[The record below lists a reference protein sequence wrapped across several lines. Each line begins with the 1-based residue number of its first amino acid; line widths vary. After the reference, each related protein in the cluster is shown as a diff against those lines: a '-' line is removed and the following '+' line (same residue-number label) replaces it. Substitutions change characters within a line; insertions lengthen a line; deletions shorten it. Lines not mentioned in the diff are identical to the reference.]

1 MRKAQKSMSHRK
13 KLRIGAI
20 PQTTL
25 RRLRN
30 TPTYFFL
37 IWRWTWWIFALA
49 WIVLNPYHPAFLFVL
64 LGITLIQALI
74 VTLYAP
80 VFKLLLPGVSTKS
93 ASGAKMRKPL
103 KGKTE
108 RRFRWRL
115 KTLPPLTIDEDLE
128 TLPPI
133 ARSSNRYKN
142 IAIYG
147 LDVVICG
154 LVMYFSAIYKVP
166 HFGNG
171 SPFYRYGFSTV
182 FVAAFAFRYRG
193 GLAAAI
199 GYDLFVI
206 LGLFIHPP
214 HALAYPHFFIQDLF
228 GSLFDA
234 PLIAIFAAYM

>member
-1 MRKAQKSMSHRK
+1 RRGAKIMGQKP
-13 KLRIGAI
+13 KLRITAI
-20 PQTTL
+20 PQATL

-37 IWRWTWWIFALA
+37 IWRWTWWLYALA
-49 WIVLNPYHPAFLFVL
+49 WIALDPRYPFLFLL
-64 LGITLIQALI
+64 LGVTLVQALI

-93 ASGAKMRKPL
+93 AGGAKMRKSL
-103 KGKTE
+103 AGKAAW
-108 RRFRWRL
+108 RSRWRL
-115 KTLPPLTIDEDLE
+115 RTLPPITTDEELGA
-128 TLPPI
+128 LPPI

-154 LVMYFSAIYKVP
+154 LVMYFSSVYKTP
-166 HFGNG
+166 PFGNG

-206 LGLFIHPP
+206 LGLVVHPP
-214 HALAYPHFFIQDLF
+214 LAAPYPHFMIQDLL

-234 PLIAIFAAYM
+234 PLIA